1 MYEPSQNAEPTSRR
15 QSGLP
20 DPSTPENR
28 AQRNNHY
35 KKFGQEYQFAET
47 WSNPL
52 PEIVVSS
59 VQTNIPAAA
68 ATAATATAVGT
79 SQNDGA
85 RDDNIDSETLPHR
98 TSSSKESA
106 GELHE
111 TVWVPPREKPWYKRI
126 PKMWWMIAGISVIGV
141 VAVLLAILGAMGML
155 GNHATPDGPNS
166 SNNATSS
173 TTTSAPSATST
184 RPASTNLPA
193 GCTDSLA
200 FIKNAVWIG
209 LSDTSTY
216 TGLFDRADSAEAC
229 CNKCFDPTAAKGNG
243 NGCAG
248 WLYNGSSVYT
258 PCTKIM
264 ITRKGAKADD
274 KCGNGYADET
284 TFETGAGSG
293 ETVAGMGPCSLK
305 ETVNN

>member
-1 MYEPSQNAEPTSRR
+1 MSGPSQNAESTSRR
-15 QSGLP
+15 LSGLP
-20 DPSTPENR
+20 DPLNPEDR
-28 AQRNNHY
+28 ARGNNYY

-59 VQTNIPAAA
+59 VQTPAPTTA
-68 ATAATATAVGT
+68 ATAAIAGA
-79 SQNDGA
+79 SQSDGA
-85 RDDNIDSETLPHR
+85 QDDNIDSETLPHR
-98 TSSSKESA
+98 TSSSKEST
-106 GELHE
+106 GGLHE
-111 TVWVPPREKPWYKRI
+111 AVWVPPPEKPWYKRI

-155 GNHATPDGPNS
+155 GNHTMPDGSNS
-166 SNNATSS
+166 SSNATSS
-173 TTTSAPSATST
+173 TTTSAPSTTST

-193 GCTDSLA
+193 GCTDSSA
-200 FIKNAVWIG
+200 FIKNATWIG
-209 LSDTSTY
+209 LTDTSTY

-229 CNKCFDPTAAKGNG
+229 CNKCFDLTAAKGTG

-264 ITRKGAKADD
+264 ITRKGAKTDD

-284 TFETGAGSG
+284 TIQTGSGSG

-305 ETVNN
+305 ETVNS